1 MSPKYSE
8 AELKPEQRK
17 FIAEPS
23 KEMRWFM
30 LFSLELPQGFQ
41 QSIFKSQIWLGV
53 GGSQRLQDQILNNGL
68 VD

>member
-1 MSPKYSE
+1 
-8 AELKPEQRK
+8 
-17 FIAEPS
+17 
-23 KEMRWFM
+23 M

-68 VD
+68 VG